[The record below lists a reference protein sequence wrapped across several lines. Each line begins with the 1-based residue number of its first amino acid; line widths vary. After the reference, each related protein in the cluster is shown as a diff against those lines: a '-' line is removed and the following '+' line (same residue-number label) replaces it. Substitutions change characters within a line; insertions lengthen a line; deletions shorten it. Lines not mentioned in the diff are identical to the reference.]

1 MSDIEGVLRSW
12 FSRNHSE
19 KAQNLCQD
27 LGFVLSSDIGAVRDE
42 NQDRVAAMYTG
53 SNSSDPVFVVA
64 ASDGMGG
71 MRDGGVCSS
80 TALSVFFS
88 SLVKFGGGGVEERA
102 LKSLYE
108 ANRAVFDAYKGN
120 GGATLTAI
128 LVNVYGNRVL
138 AHVGDT
144 RIYSFNSDSVERH
157 TADDSLVEV
166 VGGGGRGLLQFVG
179 MGEGISPKI
188 DSLPKDRV
196 NYAITTDG
204 IHGME
209 EGVFYKILRNSAGI
223 KQASDRL
230 GAISRWLGGEDN
242 SSSIILNIS
251 DLEKRLSTYDC
262 KYVQVW
268 DARGELAVSLSEGVD
283 KNKLAPSNENRP
295 CKVASDAGN
304 VKKRKNEY
312 FKKRELQKSSVANK
326 NNRNDGNEV
335 SGRVQLDI
343 KIVSNK
349 SNGE

>member
-53 SNSSDPVFVVA
+53 SNSNDPVFVVA

-144 RIYSFNSDSVERH
+144 RIYSFDSDSVERH

-166 VGGGGRGLLQFVG
+166 VGGGGRGLR
-179 MGEGISPKI
+179 S
-188 DSLPKDRV
+188 
-196 NYAITTDG
+196 
-204 IHGME
+204 
-209 EGVFYKILRNSAGI
+209 RNTAFMVAPVLVRGWGYTF
-223 KQASDRL
+223 R
-230 GAISRWLGGEDN
+230 
-242 SSSIILNIS
+242 
-251 DLEKRLSTYDC
+251 STM
-262 KYVQVW
+262 
-268 DARGELAVSLSEGVD
+268 
-283 KNKLAPSNENRP
+283 
-295 CKVASDAGN
+295 
-304 VKKRKNEY
+304 RKNVITAEETCE
-312 FKKRELQKSSVANK
+312 RVSILTPAPLR
-326 NNRNDGNEV
+326 RNDAAA
-335 SGRVQLDI
+335 SPLRTQHHWARQAA
-343 KIVSNK
+343 
-349 SNGE
+349 